1 MWFRRVLRLRCRRRG
16 FQFAAR
22 QFFVVALARQFH
34 QFLAIDVE
42 ECLVAQVGVLMP
54 EIFRSD
60 FHRFPP
66 ESAGLFT
73 GVPCGGPQRY
83 NRVAVLRFWLLIL
96 VAAAAPSQVLYEV
109 SGRIRPEGHASVTL
123 FGVIQPFT
131 TSTFTDQSGRFT
143 FKKLPAAS
151 YTLAVFQPGR
161 GEARQ
166 TIEVGPSLADARH
179 RIILTV
185 NLKDADFD
193 PDAERRR
200 HSVSVPEL
208 KIPGSALRDYLDAH
222 RDLEK
227 RDVEAAEKHLE
238 HAVEVAPRFANAW
251 NTLGTIAYQTR
262 RFPLAEALEVN
273 VHATLTRP
281 GDALA
286 NSQLGMTYFELG
298 QFDSAVKYLERAR
311 QIDPGHF
318 SHHQLVLAE
327 IHLRRGQKREAA
339 SVLEDFLQHH
349 PDYPQAEVM
358 RRNIV
363 ELRQ

>member
-1 MWFRRVLRLRCRRRG
+1 ML
-16 FQFAAR
+16 
-22 QFFVVALARQFH
+22 
-34 QFLAIDVE
+34 
-42 ECLVAQVGVLMP
+42 
-54 EIFRSD
+54 
-60 FHRFPP
+60 
-66 ESAGLFT
+66 T
-73 GVPCGGPQRY
+73 GVPCGGGRRY
-83 NRVAVLRFWLLIL
+83 NRVAVLRSWLLIL

-123 FGVIQPFT
+123 FGATQPFT
-131 TSTFTDQSGRFT
+131 TSTFTDGSGRFT
-143 FKKLPAAS
+143 FKKLAAAS
-151 YTLAVFQPGR
+151 YTLAVYQPGR
-161 GEARQ
+161 GEARR

-179 RIILTV
+179 RIQLTV
-185 NLKDADFD
+185 TLKDADFD
-193 PDAERRR
+193 PATERRR

-208 KIPGSALRDYLDAH
+208 KIPETALRDYVDAH

-227 RDVEAAEKHLE
+227 RDVAAAEKHLE

-262 RFPLAEALEVN
+262 RFPLAEQRFRQALKQDPTAYEPLVNLGGVLVTLHKLDEALEVN

-286 NSQLGMTYFELG
+286 NAQLGMTYFELG

-311 QIDPGHF
+311 QADAAHF
-318 SHHQLVLAE
+318 SHPQLTLAE
-327 IHLRRGQKREAA
+327 IYLRRGQKREAA

-349 PDYPQAEVM
+349 PDYPQAAAV

>member
-1 MWFRRVLRLRCRRRG
+1 MLR
-16 FQFAAR
+16 
-22 QFFVVALARQFH
+22 
-34 QFLAIDVE
+34 
-42 ECLVAQVGVLMP
+42 
-54 EIFRSD
+54 S
-60 FHRFPP
+60 
-66 ESAGLFT
+66 
-73 GVPCGGPQRY
+73 
-83 NRVAVLRFWLLIL
+83 WLLIL
-96 VAAAAPSQVLYEV
+96 VAAAAPAQVLYEV

-123 FGVIQPFT
+123 FGITQPFT
-131 TSTFTDQSGRFT
+131 TSTFTGQGGRFT
-143 FKKLPAAS
+143 FKKLAAAS

-179 RIILTV
+179 RIQLTV
-185 NLKDADFD
+185 TLKDADFD
-193 PDAERRR
+193 PTSERRR
-200 HSVSVPEL
+200 HSVPVRELAIPER
-208 KIPGSALRDYLDAH
+208 ALRDYLDAQ

-262 RFPLAEALEVN
+262 RFPLAEQRFRQARQQDPTAYEPLVNLGGVLVTLHKLDEALEVN

-281 GDALA
+281 NDALA

-311 QIDPGHF
+311 QIDAAHF
-318 SHHQLVLAE
+318 SHPQLFLAE
-327 IHLRRGQKREAA
+327 IHLRRGQKGEAA
-339 SVLEDFLQHH
+339 TMLEDFLQHH
-349 PDYPQAEVM
+349 PDYPRAEIM
-358 RRNIV
+358 RRNII

>member
-1 MWFRRVLRLRCRRRG
+1 
-16 FQFAAR
+16 
-22 QFFVVALARQFH
+22 
-34 QFLAIDVE
+34 
-42 ECLVAQVGVLMP
+42 MP

-262 RFPLAEALEVN
+262 RFPLAEERFRQALKQDPTAYEPLVNLGGVLVTLHRLDEALEVN

-318 SHHQLVLAE
+318 SHPQLFLAE